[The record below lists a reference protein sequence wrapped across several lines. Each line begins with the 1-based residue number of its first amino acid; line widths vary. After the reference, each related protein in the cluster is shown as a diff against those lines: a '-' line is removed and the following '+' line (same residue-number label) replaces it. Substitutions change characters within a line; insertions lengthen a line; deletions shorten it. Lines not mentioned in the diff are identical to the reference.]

1 MFQTDIAL
9 NPEMTETE
17 RQQSIREAYS
27 QDRSQMTLMLAH
39 QLNVPEVD
47 ILRALV
53 GDSARELVE
62 KYIGFIEK
70 FVVK

>member
-1 MFQTDIAL
+1 
-9 NPEMTETE
+9 
-17 RQQSIREAYS
+17 
-27 QDRSQMTLMLAH
+27 MTLMLTH
-39 QLNVPEVD
+39 QLRVPEVD